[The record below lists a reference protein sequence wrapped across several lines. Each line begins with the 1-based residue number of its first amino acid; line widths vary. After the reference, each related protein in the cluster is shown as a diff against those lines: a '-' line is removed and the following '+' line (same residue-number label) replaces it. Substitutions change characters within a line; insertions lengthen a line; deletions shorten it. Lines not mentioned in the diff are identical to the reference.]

1 MRSIHA
7 AVGLMVLAGC
17 ASLRRPALVQ
27 RAAAS
32 AATCDSAG
40 SIAAE
45 RAHLGSVARTLGE
58 IAGGAGGNAYSASET
73 RVAAPA
79 APPAGQ
85 TASAAAAT
93 ATMVAN
99 ANTAR
104 VSLWFAEARQDLNQY
119 EAVISL
125 IAALDAAARTLPT
138 MKSCRAAGFPEFTGP
153 TG

>member
-1 MRSIHA
+1 MRSIIA
-7 AVGLMVLAGC
+7 SVLLTALVGC
-17 ASLRRPALVQ
+17 ASLQRPASVQ
-27 RAAAS
+27 RAAIS
-32 AATCDSAG
+32 AATCDSAT

-45 RAHLGSVARTLGE
+45 RARLASVARTLGE
-58 IAGGAGGNAYSASET
+58 IAGGAGGNAYSTSET

-119 EAVISL
+119 EAVVGQ
-125 IAALDAAARTLPT
+125 IAALDAAARTLPAP
-138 MKSCRAAGFPEFTGP
+138 KSCRAAGFAGFTGP